1 MKEQIR
7 LFNQK
12 YYEFDRIN
20 IFGHVLTITFDS
32 SVDVEELISD
42 MSVFYII
49 ELLTRGNEVCGEFK
63 NFTTVYS
70 INGQTICLSDD
81 GSKHTPPKKD
91 NDDIIII
98 EIPEVIELT
107 LEEIRTDKIKEFS
120 FLCRQKIEEGIDIE
134 INGSIQHFSYK
145 ENEDQNGIKEA
156 FDLAVATGMSVPL
169 HSDGGNCTLYTP
181 EEMTKIY
188 VAEKTNLTHHKT
200 YFNQM
205 KQYIMT
211 LETKEEIGG
220 LTYGD
225 PLTGEY
231 LETYQ
236 VMMNQAQK
244 LVQVVIS
251 GGDKS

>member
-1 MKEQIR
+1 MKEKIR
-7 LFNQK
+7 LLNK
-12 YYEFDRIN
+12 KEYEFDRIN
-20 IFGHVLTITFDS
+20 IFGHLLTITFDKN
-32 SVDVEELISD
+32 VDVDALVADTSIFY
-42 MSVFYII
+42 SVT
-49 ELLTRGNEVCGEFK
+49 LLTRGGDTCEEFLQ
-63 NFTTVYS
+63 FTTLYMR
-70 INGQTICLSDD
+70 NDQTIYLSND
-81 GSKHTPPKKD
+81 GSVYKPEPPKQ
-91 NDDIIII
+91 DIVII
-98 EIPEVIELT
+98 EIPETVELT
-107 LEEIRTDKIKEFS
+107 LEELRADKIKEFS

-134 INGSIQHFSYK
+134 INGTMQHFSYK
-145 ENEDQNGIKEA
+145 ENEDQNDIKEA

-181 EEMTKIY
+181 EEMTQIY

-220 LTYGD
+220 MTYGD
-225 PLTGEY
+225 PLTGKY

-236 VMMNQAQK
+236 VMMEQAQK

-251 GGDKS
+251 GGEAS